1 MNYFNQDDGQNF
13 GGDMNFDDPQ
23 FQMNNVENRQ
33 SSMIVEEIKQSND
46 LMNPE
51 TTKRQDYG
59 GDKFTFQPWISQN
72 VEKQLELVITEERD
86 LVDQV
91 DLYYPFDPY
100 PQPVINLANPEESKN
115 EDIPSHQIVDKAEEK
130 QNIAI

>member
-1 MNYFNQDDGQNF
+1 
-13 GGDMNFDDPQ
+13 MNFDDPQ

-59 GDKFTFQPWISQN
+59 GDKFTF
-72 VEKQLELVITEERD
+72 
-86 LVDQV
+86 
-91 DLYYPFDPY
+91 
-100 PQPVINLANPEESKN
+100 
-115 EDIPSHQIVDKAEEK
+115 
-130 QNIAI
+130 